1 MVTHTHRSIP
11 PLSPTRIWLW
21 PAPVVTLAILAVFA
35 RGDAGP
41 TLCPFALITGTACPG
56 CGLTRAA
63 GSMVRGE
70 WGAAF
75 AYHPL
80 VLLVAVWLGGA
91 WLMAMARSAGHD
103 IRLDARLLN
112 RLLIATGG
120 LFVVVWL
127 VRLATGTLPPV

>member
-1 MVTHTHRSIP
+1 MVAHAHR
-11 PLSPTRIWLW
+11 PLPRSSPTRIWLW
-21 PAPVVTLAILAVFA
+21 PAPVVTLAILAAFSPA
-35 RGDAGP
+35 DGGP

-63 GSMVRGE
+63 GSLVRGE

-80 VLLVAVWLGGA
+80 VLLVAIWLGGA
-91 WLMAMARSAGHD
+91 WLMAMTRSRGYD
-103 IRLDARLLN
+103 MRLDTRLLN